1 MTGKKQHLFS
11 SKVRNDLSSILTTKI
26 TVQLLCCNI
35 QQTTE
40 YCELLNVI
48 TTTTAFNVYNKI
60 EADTYR

>member
-1 MTGKKQHLFS
+1 MTGKNQRLFS
-11 SKVRNDLSSILTTKI
+11 SKVRTDLSSILTTKI

-35 QQTTE
+35 QQKTA
-40 YCELLNVI
+40 YCKLLNII